1 MAKVT
6 AAQWLQKWGTN
17 LNAAGAYVTSGVQR
31 VTTAPGQT
39 AAAAQDRMLA
49 NLTAAVTSGVWA
61 RRVSGVSL
69 ADWQSAMVN
78 KGIPRISQGVTSA
91 QKNKVQAVTDLLS
104 AVDQSVASISSTP
117 RGNLQQ
123 NIQRAV
129 GFMTAMAANAPKKK
143 GA

>member
-17 LNAAGAYVTSGVQR
+17 LNAAGSYITAGVQR
-31 VTTAPGQT
+31 VQTAPGVA

-49 NLTAAVTSGVWA
+49 NLTQAVTSGVWA

-69 ADWQSAMVN
+69 ADWQGAMTT
-78 KGIPRISQGVTSA
+78 KGIPRIAQGVTAA
-91 QKNKVQAVTDLLS
+91 QKNKVTAVQDLLS
-104 AVDQSVASISSTP
+104 AVDQSVASISGTP

-129 GFMTAMAANAPKKK
+129 GFMTAMSANAPKKK